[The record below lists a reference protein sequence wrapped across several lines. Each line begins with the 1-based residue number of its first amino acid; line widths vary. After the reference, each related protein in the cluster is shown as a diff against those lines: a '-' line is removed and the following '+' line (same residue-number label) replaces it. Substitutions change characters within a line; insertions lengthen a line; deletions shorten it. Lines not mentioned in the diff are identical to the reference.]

1 MVDLRVRI
9 GDVAMQNP
17 IMPGSGTF
25 GEGMAQVFDL
35 DRLGAIVAKTITAD
49 IREGVPPP
57 RVAEFRD
64 ATLFSIGIPSK
75 GPDYFCNHT
84 VPFYRRFAP
93 PLIASVSADSI
104 DEFAML
110 AEHVSVPG
118 VAAIEANISCPNLKK
133 DGLAF
138 GMDVEAT
145 EQVIRAMK
153 QATRLPIW
161 AKLTPNA
168 GDIAATARAAE
179 RGGADA
185 LIVANALLAMSIDPD
200 TFLPRVANIM
210 GGITGPATRPI
221 ILRMAYQCAKAVGI
235 PIIGSGGIG
244 TARDAVE
251 YMLAG
256 ATAVQIG
263 TASFLSAS
271 AMIRAI
277 DELAEFCDQRGI
289 TRVTELIGAMRRHPP
304 MPFQPASR
312 SPELTLTDVSG

>member
-9 GDVAMQNP
+9 GDIAMQNP

-25 GEGMAQVFDL
+25 AEGMAQVFDL
-35 DRLGAIVAKTITAD
+35 NRLGAIVCKSITPD

-57 RVAEFRD
+57 RIAEFRD
-64 ATLFSIGIPSK
+64 ATLFSVGIPSK

-84 VPFYRRFAP
+84 VPFYSRFAP

-104 DEFAML
+104 DGFATL
-110 AEHVSVPG
+110 AERISVPG
-118 VAAIEANISCPNLKK
+118 VAAIEADISCPNLRK
-133 DGLAF
+133 DGMAF
-138 GMDVEAT
+138 GMDVKAT
-145 EQVIRAMK
+145 EQIFRAMK

-185 LIVANALLAMSIDPD
+185 LTVANALLAMAIDPD

-210 GGITGPATRPI
+210 GGITGPATKPI

-235 PIIGSGGIG
+235 PIIGCGGIS
-244 TARDAVE
+244 TARDVVE

-263 TASFLSAS
+263 TASILSAS
-271 AMIRAI
+271 SMIRVI
-277 DELAEFCDQRGI
+277 DELVEFCDQRGI
-289 TRVTELIGAMRRHPP
+289 TRVTELIGAMRHHPP